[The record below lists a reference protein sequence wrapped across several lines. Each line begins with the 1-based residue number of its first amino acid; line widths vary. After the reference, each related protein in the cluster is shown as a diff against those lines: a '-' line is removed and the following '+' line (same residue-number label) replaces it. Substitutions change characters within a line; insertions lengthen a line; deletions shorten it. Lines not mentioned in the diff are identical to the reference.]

1 VLPDVPSFDELIA
14 AIVATRERTNRLL
27 RLKLSQTD
35 QKALRES
42 LEDLSAAER
51 LLESLDAADKP
62 HILRAANVY
71 INVAQRRVDGV
82 VSAIDAG

>member
-1 VLPDVPSFDELIA
+1 MLPDAPSFDQLIA

-27 RLKLSQTD
+27 RLKLSRTD
-35 QKALRES
+35 LKALRES

-51 LLESLDAADKP
+51 LLESPDAADKP

-71 INVAQRRVDGV
+71 IDVAQRRVDGV
-82 VSAIDAG
+82 VSGIDAG